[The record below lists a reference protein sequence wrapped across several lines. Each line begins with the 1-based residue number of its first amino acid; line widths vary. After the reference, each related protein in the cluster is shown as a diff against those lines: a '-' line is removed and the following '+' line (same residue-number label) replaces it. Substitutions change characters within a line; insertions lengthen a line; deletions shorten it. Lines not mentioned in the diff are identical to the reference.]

1 MNAYSVLSRR
11 YDDLTEDIPYADFA
25 AYYQTEFRRQSGS
38 FQLLLDLCCGTG
50 TLTWLLAE
58 NGFEMIGTDASSEM
72 LSVALQKP
80 TSAAVRPLFLCQA
93 AEDLDLYGTVDAAV
107 SSLDSINY
115 ISPLSFP
122 AVLKRLHLFIR
133 PGGLFIFDIRSEKWL
148 KQLDGGTFV
157 DEKDDLL
164 CLWRADF
171 DNEKDLLRY
180 GINIFSRKGRLW
192 ERQEEEHTEYVYR
205 PAETERMLR
214 DADFT
219 LLKIDTEGP
228 QGNIGREFYICRRN
242 F

>member
-1 MNAYSVLSRR
+1 MNPYSALSRR
-11 YDDLTEDIPYADFA
+11 YDVLTEDIPYEKFA
-25 AYYQTEFRRQSGS
+25 AYYQEEFQRDGGV
-38 FQLLLDLCCGTG
+38 FHLLLDLCCGTG

-58 NGFEMIGTDASSEM
+58 KGYEMIGTDASDEM
-72 LSVALQKP
+72 LSVAVQKSSP
-80 TSAAVRPLFLCQA
+80 AAVHPLFLCQA
-93 AEDLDLYGTVDAAV
+93 AEELDLYGTVDAAV

-115 ISPLSFP
+115 ISPPHFP

-164 CLWRADF
+164 CLWRSDF
-171 DNEKDLLRY
+171 EPENDTLRY
-180 GINIFSRKGRLW
+180 GIDIFTRKGKLW

-205 PAETERMLR
+205 EAELEQMLR
-214 DADFT
+214 DGGFT
-219 LLKIDTEGP
+219 LLKTDREGP
-228 QGNIGREFYICRRN
+228 QGEIGREFYICRRN

>member
-1 MNAYSVLSRR
+1 MNAYSALSRR
-11 YDDLTEDIPYADFA
+11 YDVLTEDIPYAEFASYYEDVFSCDGGDFH
-25 AYYQTEFRRQSGS
+25 
-38 FQLLLDLCCGTG
+38 LLLDLCCGTG

-58 NGFEMIGTDASSEM
+58 KGFEMIGTDASDEM
-72 LSVALQKP
+72 LSVAVQKSSP
-80 TSAAVRPLFLCQA
+80 AAVHPLFLCQA

-115 ISPLSFP
+115 ISPQLFP
-122 AVLKRLHLFIR
+122 SVLKRLHLFIR

-171 DNEKDLLRY
+171 DAEHDLLRY
-180 GINIFSRKGRLW
+180 GIDIFSRKGTLW
-192 ERQEEEHTEYVYR
+192 ERQEEEHIEYVYR
-205 PAETERMLR
+205 EADIEQMLCN
-214 DADFT
+214 AGFT
-219 LLKIDTEGP
+219 LLKTDRKGP

>member
-1 MNAYSVLSRR
+1 M
-11 YDDLTEDIPYADFA
+11 
-25 AYYQTEFRRQSGS
+25 
-38 FQLLLDLCCGTG
+38 
-50 TLTWLLAE
+50 
-58 NGFEMIGTDASSEM
+58 
-72 LSVALQKP
+72 
-80 TSAAVRPLFLCQA
+80 
-93 AEDLDLYGTVDAAV
+93 
-107 SSLDSINY
+107 
-115 ISPLSFP
+115 
-122 AVLKRLHLFIR
+122 
-133 PGGLFIFDIRSEKWL
+133 
-148 KQLDGGTFV
+148 

>member
-1 MNAYSVLSRR
+1 MNAYSALSRR
-11 YDDLTEDIPYADFA
+11 YDVLTEDIPYEKFA
-25 AYYQTEFRRQSGS
+25 AYYQEEFQRDGGV
-38 FQLLLDLCCGTG
+38 FHLLLDLCCGTG

-58 NGFEMIGTDASSEM
+58 KGYEMIGTDASDEM
-72 LSVALQKP
+72 LSVAVQKSSP
-80 TSAAVRPLFLCQA
+80 AAVHPLFLCQA
-93 AEDLDLYGTVDAAV
+93 AEELDLYGTVDAAV

-115 ISPLSFP
+115 ISPRHFP

-164 CLWRADF
+164 CLWRSDF
-171 DNEKDLLRY
+171 EPENDTLRY
-180 GINIFSRKGRLW
+180 GIDIFTRKGKLW

-205 PAETERMLR
+205 EAELEQMLR

-219 LLKIDTEGP
+219 LLKTDREGP
-228 QGNIGREFYICRRN
+228 QGEIGREFYICRRN

>member
-1 MNAYSVLSRR
+1 
-11 YDDLTEDIPYADFA
+11 
-25 AYYQTEFRRQSGS
+25 
-38 FQLLLDLCCGTG
+38 
-50 TLTWLLAE
+50 
-58 NGFEMIGTDASSEM
+58 
-72 LSVALQKP
+72 
-80 TSAAVRPLFLCQA
+80 
-93 AEDLDLYGTVDAAV
+93 
-107 SSLDSINY
+107 SLDSINY

-205 PAETERMLR
+205 PVETEQMLR